1 MKKIIIKNG
10 TIVNASETYK
20 ADVLI
25 EDEKISKIGS
35 NFKCDGAE
43 IIDASGKYVMP
54 GGIDVHTHMDI
65 DVGIGRAV
73 DDFYTGTIAAAC
85 GGTTTIVDHMG
96 FGPKDCNVF
105 HQLKYYH
112 TLADNK
118 AVIDYSFHGVLQHVD
133 EDVLKGLE
141 VLAKEEGLQSTKLY
155 LTYNYKIEDDNVVR
169 VLQKMKEING
179 VSAFHA
185 ENHYVVEYLKKKFV
199 EEGKTSAHY
208 HPISRPAEAEA
219 EAVNRII
226 HLSVVAGNAPV
237 YIVHTSASKSVDEIV
252 NARALGH
259 KNIFSETCPQ
269 YLVLTDKEYDREDG
283 LKFVMSPPLRKQEDC
298 GRLWKAIADGHI
310 QVIATDHCPF
320 NYETDKVK
328 GKDNFTKCPNGA
340 GGVEERYP
348 LMFSEGVMKGRIS
361 INKFV
366 ETLCYNPA
374 LIYGLYPQKGAII
387 PNADA
392 DITII
397 DPNKKSV
404 ITKSNMHGACDYTA
418 YEGMELLCSIDTVI
432 SRGKIVC
439 KDNKFLGNKG
449 DGKFIKRK
457 TLDHY
462 ADFNKH
468 FKLGDY
474 IDIDC
479 N

>member
-1 MKKIIIKNG
+1 
-10 TIVNASETYK
+10 
-20 ADVLI
+20 
-25 EDEKISKIGS
+25 
-35 NFKCDGAE
+35 
-43 IIDASGKYVMP
+43 
-54 GGIDVHTHMDI
+54 
-65 DVGIGRAV
+65 
-73 DDFYTGTIAAAC
+73 
-85 GGTTTIVDHMG
+85 
-96 FGPKDCNVF
+96 
-105 HQLKYYH
+105 
-112 TLADNK
+112 
-118 AVIDYSFHGVLQHVD
+118 
-133 EDVLKGLE
+133 
-141 VLAKEEGLQSTKLY
+141 
-155 LTYNYKIEDDNVVR
+155 
-169 VLQKMKEING
+169 MKEING

>member
-20 ADVLI
+20 ADILI
-25 EDEKISKIGS
+25 EDEKISKIGADL
-35 NFKCDGAE
+35 KCDGAE

-96 FGPKDCNVF
+96 FGPKDCDVF

-112 TLADNK
+112 TLADKN

-133 EDVLKGLE
+133 EDVLNGLE

-169 VLQKMKEING
+169 VLKKMKELNG

-208 HPISRPAEAEA
+208 HPISRPSEAEA

-226 HLSVVAGNAPV
+226 HLSVIAGNAPV
-237 YIVHTSASKSVDEIV
+237 YIVHTSAEKSVDEIV

-298 GRLWKAIADGHI
+298 NRLWKAIADGHI

-320 NYETDKVK
+320 NYETDKIK

-348 LMFSEGVMKGRIS
+348 LMFSEGVMK
-361 INKFV
+361 
-366 ETLCYNPA
+366 
-374 LIYGLYPQKGAII
+374 
-387 PNADA
+387 
-392 DITII
+392 
-397 DPNKKSV
+397 
-404 ITKSNMHGACDYTA
+404 
-418 YEGMELLCSIDTVI
+418 
-432 SRGKIVC
+432 
-439 KDNKFLGNKG
+439 
-449 DGKFIKRK
+449 
-457 TLDHY
+457 
-462 ADFNKH
+462 
-468 FKLGDY
+468 
-474 IDIDC
+474 
-479 N
+479 